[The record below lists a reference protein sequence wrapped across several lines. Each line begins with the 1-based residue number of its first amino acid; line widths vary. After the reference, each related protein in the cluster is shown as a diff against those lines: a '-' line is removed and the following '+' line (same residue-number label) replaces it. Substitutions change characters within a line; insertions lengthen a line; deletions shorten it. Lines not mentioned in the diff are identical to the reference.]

1 MMIILF
7 SLSAIML
14 LTSIGCG
21 FYRLIRGP
29 RLLDQILAFD
39 YICICILALICL
51 RSMYLATDIYL
62 ELILIFSLLGFATVI
77 SFMEV
82 FFARLQ
88 RKKND

>member
-1 MMIILF
+1 MLII
-7 SLSAIML
+7 SLA
-14 LTSIGCG
+14 CG
-21 FYRLIRGP
+21 LYRLSRGP

-39 YICICILALICL
+39 YLCICILALISL
-51 RSMYLATDIYL
+51 RSMYLGTDVYL

-82 FFARLQ
+82 FFAHLK

>member
-1 MMIILF
+1 MMTIIFIF
-7 SLSAIML
+7 SALILLSSL
-14 LTSIGCG
+14 GCG
-21 FYRLIRGP
+21 FYRLARGP

-39 YICICILALICL
+39 YICICILALITL
-51 RSMYLATDIYL
+51 RSMYLGTDVYL